1 MNWKLKTKYQQQKE
15 LTETKNP
22 ETMITYN
29 FSRYSE
35 KIRIKSE
42 IDDILTDVLRI
53 SNERERLAEL
63 QQQYEIIC
71 KEEKKAA

>member
-1 MNWKLKTKYQQQKE
+1 
-15 LTETKNP
+15 
-22 ETMITYN
+22 MITYN

-53 SNERERLAEL
+53 SNERERLALL
-63 QQQYEIIC
+63 QAQYEIIC